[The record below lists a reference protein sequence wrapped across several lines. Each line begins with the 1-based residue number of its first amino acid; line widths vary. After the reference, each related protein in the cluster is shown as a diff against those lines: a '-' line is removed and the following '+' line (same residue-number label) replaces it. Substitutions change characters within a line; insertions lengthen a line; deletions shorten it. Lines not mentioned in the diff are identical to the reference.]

1 MKLICITAPDLR
13 KRMRITWRN
22 FSGLDEAGIDGG
34 GITRDFLQELIKS
47 AFDPKLGFFAI
58 TPQGA
63 FYPFPQVAQL
73 MDASVAKQHF
83 YFIGRIVGKV
93 SCTKFNG
100 VVSLE
105 MKILNVAG
113 AF

>member
-93 SCTKFNG
+93 SFT
-100 VVSLE
+100 
-105 MKILNVAG
+105 
-113 AF
+113 